1 MTTFLM
7 VALTSIISY
16 HIGRRVGIAY
26 AMVRM
31 QHLIEEMQ
39 QIQMF
44 FKGKQQ
50 QWNEDQL

>member
-1 MTTFLM
+1 MTTLFWVLLAS
-7 VALTSIISY
+7 VISY

-44 FKGKQQ
+44 FKGKQD

>member
-1 MTTFLM
+1 MTTVLW
-7 VALTSIISY
+7 VALASMISY

-44 FKGKQQ
+44 FKGKQD